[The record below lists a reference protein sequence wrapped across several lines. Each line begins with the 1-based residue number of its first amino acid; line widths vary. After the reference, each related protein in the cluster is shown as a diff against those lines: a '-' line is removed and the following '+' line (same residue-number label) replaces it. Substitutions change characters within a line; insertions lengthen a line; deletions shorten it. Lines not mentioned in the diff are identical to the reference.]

1 MISDSDSDAGVARGA
16 AGRAAGGTLRAAAAC
31 GPGFWATGSVKVGV
45 RATEPAA
52 TVTAGLRRGRG
63 GLGVRRGRGRR
74 RAGRPGPPG
83 RASRTRTTNLKAASG

>member
-31 GPGFWATGSVKVGV
+31 GLGFWATGSVKVGV

-52 TVTAGLRRGRG
+52 TVTAGLRLVTRP
-63 GLGVRRGRGRR
+63 RRTRSPP
-74 RAGRPGPPG
+74 RPRPPPG
-83 RASRTRTTNLKAASG
+83 RAARAAGPGLADSDY